1 MTINVPSASW
11 APSTPRFT
19 LHDSVDSENVKSC
32 TCTHTHMNAAVHI
45 EGLGGQRKCQV
56 LCVFVCVYT
65 HTHPHL
71 LFLAVS
77 NCLYIHTHSQK
88 HILMC
93 YVYIN
98 THIPTNTHT
107 HLCPCT
113 HIHTSEATIS
123 ILDRITK
130 PEFRPSVAGNLI
142 FFWCFWCSCSLI
154 RFLVFLFFNMLFRCV
169 PLVSGLLWTGKK
181 KLHKYMGTCP
191 LGAAQQHI
199 ESRVALSLY
208 V

>member
-1 MTINVPSASW
+1 
-11 APSTPRFT
+11 
-19 LHDSVDSENVKSC
+19 
-32 TCTHTHMNAAVHI
+32 MNAAVHI

-65 HTHPHL
+65 HSSSPPFFGGLELPVYTHTL
-71 LFLAVS
+71 TKT
-77 NCLYIHTHSQK
+77 HTHVLCIYKYTHSHK
-88 HILMC
+88 H
-93 YVYIN
+93 
-98 THIPTNTHT
+98 THT